1 MNVYVPFV
9 CLALGAAI
17 NWRGLPAPLLRA
29 FDIATTTALMVLMV
43 VIGLNIGTSP
53 QVMSNLGTIG
63 LKCLLIS
70 LCSIACSV
78 LLVFIAALLNPRTDI
93 VKIIDNED
101 FDYLCRTVRPLAI
114 LFKSFCS
121 DCFDSGRGNF
131 FYNERNYF

>member
-1 MNVYVPFV
+1 MRRT
-9 CLALGAAI
+9 LSD
-17 NWRGLPAPLLRA
+17 RGMPWPL
-29 FDIATTTALMVLMV
+29 
-43 VIGLNIGTSP
+43 
-53 QVMSNLGTIG
+53 
-63 LKCLLIS
+63 
-70 LCSIACSV
+70 SIRIFIM